1 MNMERTRVRRKEC
14 DNGVR
19 EMEIEI
25 QNKHRTSV

>member
-1 MNMERTRVRRKEC
+1 MEGARVRRKEC

-25 QNKHRTSV
+25 QNKQRTPV